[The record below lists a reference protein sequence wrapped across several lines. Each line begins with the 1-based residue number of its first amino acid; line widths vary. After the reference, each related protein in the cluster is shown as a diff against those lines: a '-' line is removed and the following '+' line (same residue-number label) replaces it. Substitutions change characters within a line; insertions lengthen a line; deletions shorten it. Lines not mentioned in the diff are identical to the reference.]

1 MSERRVAVR
10 AFCGS
15 SSARRRAF
23 ARSAPLSVRIAFC
36 ATLGS
41 KAPRVADRACARP
54 RPRGLHRDSAAPIAF
69 LADCLSQPHCSL
81 NGSQHAVRQRLDGLA
96 SIQLAHGQSDR
107 RCRCRHGHASELET
121 PQYATSELCCTVV
134 VDSKHN
140 FVDWSGSGPRHSRTN
155 GEGSGGVHLDLGD
168 LTRSPLGKSAHG
180 KRRRGHP
187 GLARPCDKLSSPC
200 GVGIAGSRPFGTLAG
215 VLPCHSSRP
224 LSPACPLAY
233 LLAAT
238 AAPTAG
244 SRTDGPGPSQQI
256 SVKSMSGFRASFLAG
271 ARPSHWMRTMTPSTC
286 DSQNA
291 PSSDCYPRAGRQ
303 N

>member
-36 ATLGS
+36 VTLGS
-41 KAPRVADRACARP
+41 KPRVQLTALARDQAL
-54 RPRGLHRDSAAPIAF
+54 GALIAIAQRQSLN
-69 LADCLSQPHCSL
+69 LADCESQPHCSL

-107 RCRCRHGHASELET
+107 RCRCRHGHASELEA

-224 LSPACPLAY
+224 PSPACPLAY

-256 SVKSMSGFRASFLAG
+256 SEKSNSGFRASFLAG